1 MVKEMTPKELR
12 PEDRH
17 LDGISEN
24 QIDQHYSVLY
34 KGYVN
39 KINEIRS
46 KLETADRSK
55 ANQTYSEF
63 RALKI
68 EESFALDGAK
78 LHELYFDNLGGK
90 GGKAG
95 GKVAQLLD
103 RDFGSYEAWETDFK
117 ACGTAARG
125 WVVLAYDWH
134 DLKLHNYCCDAH
146 NQGGIWGASP
156 VLVLDTYEHAYMID
170 YGVKRP
176 PYLDAFMKNVD
187 WDVVNQRLARLG
199 IQ

>member
-1 MVKEMTPKELR
+1 MAQEFTPKELKAA
-12 PEDRH
+12 DRQ

-39 KINEIRS
+39 KLNEVRA
-46 KLETADRSK
+46 KLESVDRSK
-55 ANQTYSEF
+55 ANQTYSEL

-68 EESFALDGAK
+68 DEGFALDGAK

-90 GGKAG
+90 GGQPAG
-95 GKVAQLLD
+95 KIMDLMTKS
-103 RDFGSYEAWETDFK
+103 FGSFEAWVTDFK
-117 ACGTAARG
+117 ACGMAARG
-125 WVVLAYDWH
+125 WVVLSYDWY
-134 DLKLHNYCCDAH
+134 DGMVHNYCCDAH
-146 NQGGIWGASP
+146 NQGGVWSASP

-176 PYLDAFMKNVD
+176 PYIEAFMKNID
-187 WDVVNQRLARLG
+187 WNVVNERLG
-199 IQ
+199 KLGL